1 MVKRGGPIQRKAP
14 MKPGSSLRSSTPPA
28 QGSGKPATPRRSTGK
43 HVGETKAKDLAK
55 KRSDDTCEP
64 RIPGV
69 GCLYYGSDFHHRH
82 LHGQGGEWCVCN
94 GLRVCRV
101 CHAALTNTNGNRA
114 EYERKGWII
123 PANQD
128 PETRRTPA
136 EIEVFMWHDE
146 RLDWW
151 LLLPDGTA
159 ELAPWPEG
167 KPGHPDDLESPKD
180 KEGLGGAA

>member
-1 MVKRGGPIQRKAP
+1 MKRGGPPQRKTP
-14 MKPGSSLRSSTPPA
+14 LKSGSSLRSS
-28 QGSGKPATPRRSTGK
+28 KPAALTGETQSKQRRSTGK
-43 HVGETKAKDLAK
+43 HVGETKAKRQAK
-55 KRSDDTCEP
+55 KRSGDTCEP

-82 LHGQGGEWCVCN
+82 LHGQGGLWTVEN
-94 GLRVCRV
+94 GLRVCRP
-101 CHAALTNTNGNRA
+101 CHSALTNTNGNRP

-128 PETRRTPA
+128 PENRKRPE

-159 ELAPWPEG
+159 DLAPFPKG
-167 KPGHPDDLESPKD
+167 DPRHPDDIEVRVD
-180 KEGLGGAA
+180 RGLGGVA